1 MLPPATTGA
10 APPARSRPILPA
22 GVKAPPFSTSRLGYI
37 DAKAAGSWSAK
48 DHAAN
53 ADGIV
58 AVEISAA
65 AISVLSTV
73 IIILRWF
80 TRAENSRLAI
90 TAALSVAFPEWNFL
104 NETDV
109 GISAGDCVLPRIT
122 LTRRRNAQEIPAL
135 CDADSVFFV
144 TIALAIVRGRRAPDT

>member
-1 MLPPATTGA
+1 MLPPASTGA
-10 APPARSRPILPA
+10 APPARSRPSRPA
-22 GVKAPPFSTSRLGYI
+22 GVNAPPFSTSRLGYI

-65 AISVLSTV
+65 AIRVLITV
-73 IIILRWF
+73 IIILRCF
-80 TRAENSRLAI
+80 TRAENSRLAT
-90 TAALSVAFPEWNFL
+90 TAALSMTFPEWNFL

-109 GISAGDCVLPRIT
+109 
-122 LTRRRNAQEIPAL
+122 
-135 CDADSVFFV
+135 
-144 TIALAIVRGRRAPDT
+144 

>member
-1 MLPPATTGA
+1 LLPANTGA
-10 APPARSRPILPA
+10 APPARSRPIRPA

-37 DAKAAGSWSAK
+37 EANAAGSWSAK

-65 AISVLSTV
+65 AISVLNTV
-73 IIILRWF
+73 IVILRCF
-80 TRAENSRLAI
+80 IRAEKSRLAI
-90 TAALSVAFPEWNFL
+90 TAALSVAFPESNFF

-109 GISAGDCVLPRIT
+109 GISADGRALSWIT
-122 LTRRRNAQEIPAL
+122 LPRRRNALENV
-135 CDADSVFFV
+135 CDTESVFFV
-144 TIALAIVRGRRAPDT
+144 MIALAIVLGRRAPDT

>member
-1 MLPPATTGA
+1 LLPANTGA

-53 ADGIV
+53 ADGSV

-73 IIILRWF
+73 IIILRCF
-80 TRAENSRLAI
+80 TRAEKSRLAI

-109 GISAGDCVLPRIT
+109 GFSGGDRALSRIT
-122 LTRRRNAQEIPAL
+122 PTRRRNALEIPDL
-135 CDADSVFFV
+135 CEANSVFVV
-144 TIALAIVRGRRAPDT
+144 TIALAIVLGRRAPGT